1 MAQRASRASIE
12 LYTVMYFKNKILEE
26 EARVIR
32 IMDNGFVVLIP
43 RFLFLSSIFVFFVF
57 FFFLYI

>member
-43 RFLFLSSIFVFFVF
+43 RFLFLSSFL
-57 FFFLYI
+57 FFLDI